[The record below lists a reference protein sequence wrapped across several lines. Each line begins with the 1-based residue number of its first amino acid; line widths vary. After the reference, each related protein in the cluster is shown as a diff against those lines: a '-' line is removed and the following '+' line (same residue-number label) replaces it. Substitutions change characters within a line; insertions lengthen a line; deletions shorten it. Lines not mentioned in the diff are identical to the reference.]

1 MYYIENNA
9 SHDHGF
15 YENPQTRRGKSNEHC
30 GAQCFDG
37 SVGNHM
43 GIGYHLQN
51 YYLKFQRSYKKRFKF
66 SICSRT

>member
-15 YENPQTRRGKSNEHC
+15 YENPQTRRGISNEHC

-43 GIGYHLQN
+43 GTIS
-51 YYLKFQRSYKKRFKF
+51 K
-66 SICSRT
+66 IIT